1 MVFAPRNSVA
11 GVLLCRCMHVFRK
24 IYLVTV
30 SDGKLSEEH
39 KVDLQTWLSSQSCKA
54 SSKVYL
60 VHVVLQYFHHH
71 SSRLLSPGYEIEHFR
86 FRRKLGDHLVL
97 PSHWT
102 KEESETQK
110 GERTCLK
117 SQEIFWL
124 SWEQVSR
131 LPVLCSFLSSQLPL
145 I

>member
-1 MVFAPRNSVA
+1 MVLAPRNSVA
-11 GVLLCRCMHVFRK
+11 GVFLCRCMHVFRK
-24 IYLVTV
+24 MYLVTV
-30 SDGKLSEEH
+30 SDGKLSE
-39 KVDLQTWLSSQSCKA
+39 KLNVDLQTWSSPQSCKA
-54 SSKVYL
+54 SSKIYL
-60 VHVVLQYFHHH
+60 VHVVLQYFDHH
-71 SSRLLSPGYEIEHFR
+71 SSRLFHQAMEIQHSR
-86 FRRKLGDHLVL
+86 FWRKLGDHLVL